1 MKKGSA
7 LHRACRRS
15 FGVSL
20 AVLTLCAFLFAPK
33 VQAQIV
39 QDENGNIPAIRHP
52 KSIQPVIGNAWQQLQ
67 RRHLFDFSDSINSV
81 VVDPVI
87 QAHWGQTQGL
97 ESNAI
102 WDNIRGARFRA
113 RIDGMWYVGGELLER
128 QGVASP
134 MLGHWAAQNR
144 IPGWGR
150 SKLGRDNGSNT
161 ADDAYYDVS
170 RARGWC
176 GWSNSTWFVD
186 TGIDALHIGAGN
198 SSAFLSL
205 EAAPA
210 PYLRLARKTGNHLSS
225 IWLTRWIGT
234 IRGPLGETSE
244 SLLNRS
250 SALFAVQAWQA
261 HPRILVQGVYSF
273 VREKEASKASGHWDG
288 WEEGDAYHAQRHWG
302 GGELQLQSSKK
313 SSVPWTIYLQSA
325 LDIIPRKGH
334 VDSGINPANALTHL
348 IGFKVEGDALAFRLE
363 YVQREH
369 GHCKACLVDSLSTGL
384 HIAAG
389 PDRAVLENGGI
400 SVQNPWGEAL
410 RLDALWNPK
419 GGFSLRFH
427 AEHNASYSWVTPEIA
442 FVLQSAWPLSA
453 FASYSIG
460 TSDRFDSTFRYWQ
473 VGVCS
478 DLRRD

>member
-1 MKKGSA
+1 M
-7 LHRACRRS
+7 
-15 FGVSL
+15 
-20 AVLTLCAFLFAPK
+20 
-33 VQAQIV
+33 
-39 QDENGNIPAIRHP
+39 
-52 KSIQPVIGNAWQQLQ
+52 IGNAWQQLQ

-97 ESNAI
+97 ESDAI

-273 VREKEASKASGHWDG
+273 VREKEASKALGHWDG

-302 GGELQLQSSKK
+302 GVELQLQSSKK

-334 VDSGINPANALTHL
+334 VDSGIQPANALTHL

-384 HIAAG
+384 HVAAG